1 MTDVKLREEMRVMGV
16 ANPHVL
22 LQMKYFN
29 ISSHVGLLYSGVYD
43 VFA

>member
-1 MTDVKLREEMRVMGV
+1 LSEEIRVMGV

-22 LQMKYFN
+22 LQMKYFD
-29 ISSHVGLLYSGVYD
+29 ISPHMGLLYSGVYD